1 MGLDH
6 RFALQSIINGNGF
19 LEDGKRF
26 LEDTSTLERCY
37 SEKRIPWESKV
48 RLRLSAVRADIELHI
63 SLAQHGGTEGA
74 ASAAAVL
81 PHAAVDA
88 ITLVVHPWERI
99 SGVVQ
104 RASRAF
110 FPAGVPQA
118 ELHTL
123 TKGSA
128 DVGRTTSLDSAV
140 YDFSSKLH
148 HGAQLSFERYVSHDS
163 GAVYVKTLTGKTVAL
178 AAVVADTT
186 VDKLKQMFQDAQSIP
201 PDQQRLRWR
210 GKMLE
215 DSRTVSDYGMKFCP
229 QLREPTLQLE
239 LRLRGGGCVTGGR
252 FADVAD
258 LNAISHMAF
267 SHNAPAWRVACPG
280 LNVEGVCG
288 TTGCRARGKMVIRG
302 VGMGAFTLGDA
313 CACPLCR
320 RPFAPV
326 TCAFHACAWMFEGVK
341 AGGGAALGGVW
352 REAGDAYERFNTG
365 ADGESGGS
373 MVEWERLVLVAKY
386 RGRKRIPAADAAAA
400 GGVAGEPAAALAS
413 GSGAQVDD
421 CAVCLEPLHSWHV
434 SLQAAVTPCGHVYHE
449 ACLKAWRRSSSAS
462 NGTCPS
468 CRANL

>member
-1 MGLDH
+1 M
-6 RFALQSIINGNGF
+6 
-19 LEDGKRF
+19 F
-26 LEDTSTLERCY
+26 LEDTNTLEHCY
-37 SEKRIPWESKV
+37 SRKLIPWESKV
-48 RLRLSAVRADIELHI
+48 RLSALRADIELHI
-63 SLAQHGGTEGA
+63 SLAQHRGTEGA

-81 PHAAVDA
+81 PHAAVDV
-88 ITLVVHPWERI
+88 INLVVHPWERI

-110 FPAGVPQA
+110 FRAGVLRA

-128 DVGRTTSLDSAV
+128 DVGRTTSLESTV
-140 YDFSSKLH
+140 HDFSSKLH
-148 HGAQLSFERYVSHDS
+148 HGAQLSFQRYVSHDS
-163 GAVYVKTLTGKTVAL
+163 GAVYVKTLTGKVIAL

-186 VDKLKQMFQDAQSIP
+186 VDKLKQMIHDTEGIP
-201 PDQQRLRWR
+201 PDQQRLIWR
-210 GKMLE
+210 GKALE

-229 QLREPTLQLE
+229 ELREPSVQIL
-239 LRLRGGGCVTGGR
+239 LRLRGGGSVTSGR

-258 LNAISHMAF
+258 ANAISRMAF

-288 TTGCRARGKMVIRG
+288 TTGCRARGEMVIHG

-326 TCAFHACAWMFEGVK
+326 TCAFLACAWMFEGVK
-341 AGGGAALGGVW
+341 AGGGVALGGVW
-352 REAGDAYERFNTG
+352 RAAGDAYERFNTG

-373 MVEWERLVLVAKY
+373 MVEWERLVLVAKC
-386 RGRKRIPAADAAAA
+386 RGRVR
-400 GGVAGEPAAALAS
+400 PAAALAS
-413 GSGAQVDD
+413 GSSAQVDD
-421 CAVCLEPLHSWHV
+421 CAVCLEPLCSWNV

-449 ACLKAWRRSSSAS
+449 ACLKAWRRSSSTS
-462 NGTCPS
+462 RGTCASCCADLKLSSRPVRAAAALCACEHSWAEAGSAAPPS
-468 CRANL
+468 LAAALSQLST